1 MGDQSVSLRHGLDF
15 EKQPDEGRL
24 SPGEEGHT
32 QVKLSVQHRAR
43 DAYAVLK
50 ALSPTRLCR
59 YFGKHLGAF

>member
-1 MGDQSVSLRHGLDF
+1 MGDQSVSPRHRLDF

-24 SPGEEGHT
+24 SPEEGRT
-32 QVKLSVQHRAR
+32 QVKVSVQHRGR

-50 ALSPTRLCR
+50 ALSPTLLCR